1 MAGATREEVFDIS
14 AEKFYNALLDY
25 EHYSDILPEVD
36 SIDVL
41 EKNEETARIQYNI
54 QIVKKISYTLKM
66 NHQRPHKVSWNLDSG
81 KLFKINQGE
90 WTIEELAKDRCKVT
104 YNLDVALKVFA
115 PKTLTNK
122 LVAVSLPR
130 MMNAFYKHAKSM

>member
-25 EHYSDILPEVD
+25 EHYADILPEVD
-36 SIDVL
+36 SIDIL
-41 EKNEETARIQYNI
+41 EKNASTARIQYNI

-66 NHQRPHKVSWNLDSG
+66 THEKNRRVAWELEAGN
-81 KLFKINQGE
+81 LFKKNSGS
-90 WTIEELAKDRCKVT
+90 WLIEDLGNDRCKVT
-104 YNLDVALKVFA
+104 YDLEVALKVFA
-115 PKTLTNK
+115 PKAITNK

-130 MMNAFYKHAKSM
+130 MMNTFYEHAQNM